1 MAKKS
6 TCILACGQL
15 KICNLSPDNVK
26 KHVTLMAA
34 TPEPAIWSSDIGQ
47 RIPCSDNC
55 KLTSTWMCNIRM
67 KAPTPVRKC
76 EISHWL
82 TCDADGQMDGR
93 TDGHVTTKITRI

>member
-1 MAKKS
+1 
-6 TCILACGQL
+6 
-15 KICNLSPDNVK
+15 
-26 KHVTLMAA
+26 MAA

-47 RIPCSDNC
+47 WIPCSDNC

-82 TCDADGQMDGR
+82 TCGADGQMDGR
-93 TDGHVTTKITRI
+93 TDGHVTAKITRI